1 MGMGWLYVKKNRLRR
16 AGTHI
21 LRAIRRRHPKIIV
34 SMTSYPARI
43 DTVHLAI
50 RSLLA
55 QKTLPDKIV
64 LWLCKADFPNREADF
79 PQSLLDVLWHD
90 VEVRWVDTDL
100 KPHKKYF
107 WALQEFSEDYV
118 ITTDDDLLY
127 RNTMISDL
135 LAAHAEHPDA
145 IAAVRTHLIMFN
157 EDGTRTPYE
166 QWIYEAPHYYPKLIG
181 VPSMRI
187 FATNG
192 AGTLYPPHLMPA
204 ATFDVQEIEKT
215 CLTADDLWLK
225 VMQVKAGMPVV
236 AATGDQL
243 LNYIPGTQ
251 GEEALCHRNTESGV
265 NNIVLATILDE
276 LEQKNMLSKTFDEL
290 VADPALDTLLD

>member
-1 MGMGWLYVKKNRLRR
+1 MCFGMM
-16 AGTHI
+16 
-21 LRAIRRRHPKIIV
+21 
-34 SMTSYPARI
+34 S
-43 DTVHLAI
+43 
-50 RSLLA
+50 
-55 QKTLPDKIV
+55 
-64 LWLCKADFPNREADF
+64 
-79 PQSLLDVLWHD
+79 
-90 VEVRWVDTDL
+90 EVRWVDTDL

-225 VMQVKAGMPVV
+225 VMQVKAGIPVV